1 MIFSVRYFEEGPFAE
16 GTACRSDGYAPCPER
31 PPRAKLGVS
40 CARIALRQRNR
51 EKRPCP
57 RLMRTSATPIRP
69 LQAHS
74 RHAVQHN
81 SKAHISRGHGA
92 FRLFSMAQ
100 VRITRELPHTEPP
113 RRRHRLNGT
122 PQTRRCSG
130 CRRER
135 SIFTGMLHSTCTA
148 WLPNP
153 TRPGET
159 LQNTRSSREQVVPRR
174 SKRNIED
181 RIAQRNAAGGR
192 NLAGR
197 TA

>member
-1 MIFSVRYFEEGPFAE
+1 
-16 GTACRSDGYAPCPER
+16 
-31 PPRAKLGVS
+31 
-40 CARIALRQRNR
+40 
-51 EKRPCP
+51 
-57 RLMRTSATPIRP
+57 
-69 LQAHS
+69 
-74 RHAVQHN
+74 
-81 SKAHISRGHGA
+81 
-92 FRLFSMAQ
+92 MAQ

-197 TA
+197 TAKRKVRPEGVGALFSKPARSSADWRSCETDRFTKQNLPPQRSARRSCRWSRRSARSNRSRSSIRTLRPWRTDRVPAPRSRLPCRSLPA

>member
-1 MIFSVRYFEEGPFAE
+1 M
-16 GTACRSDGYAPCPER
+16 
-31 PPRAKLGVS
+31 PRASQAALAAASGVAAGARGS
-40 CARIALRQRNR
+40 RIALRQLNR
-51 EKRPCP
+51 KKTTMFP
-57 RLMRTSATPIRP
+57 TY
-69 LQAHS
+69 AHL
-74 RHAVQHN
+74 RHADSAFAGPFATRRATYSQARSSPWFTSRPQAV